1 MKNREASQQVP
12 SHAISQA
19 GNTSW
24 YLASPY
30 SFFPSLPLCHPH
42 WFFLP
47 STSLWFEPRYVH
59 QLWKLQGRLEVG
71 ARVTATRK
79 LEGCLQEAPVLPSKA
94 MQTLRQKYTKLKM
107 QDELPLDDDCCLLTH
122 GQEGPEMLLFWLR
135 CTAEKQP
142 PLLLSRYQGI
152 YDIRISS
159 STIPG
164 TFVYCRLQFR
174 LLFNYYIF
182 FLFHRHHQLYIK
194 EVWIGSRNLGK
205 VWDEVL

>member
-1 MKNREASQQVP
+1 M
-12 SHAISQA
+12 
-19 GNTSW
+19 
-24 YLASPY
+24 
-30 SFFPSLPLCHPH
+30 
-42 WFFLP
+42 
-47 STSLWFEPRYVH
+47 
-59 QLWKLQGRLEVG
+59 
-71 ARVTATRK
+71 
-79 LEGCLQEAPVLPSKA
+79 LPSKA

-152 YDIRISS
+152 YDIRISL

-182 FLFHRHHQLYIK
+182 FLFHRHHHLYIK

-205 VWDEVL
+205 V